1 VHGGSL
7 HLQYNLYVIYF
18 LAFYKLNVIY
28 ISKQNNIRVIEMK
41 SGHRSIMREQLDKTF
56 NRLSEIK
63 HLNPP
68 VKGWLRSIREAL
80 GLSGKQLGERMDVSQ
95 PRIVQMEKDE
105 LSGSV
110 TLKTMRQAAEALDC
124 VFVYALVPRTSLE
137 ETIREQA
144 KKVAQKRL
152 SRTNHTMLLEDQSV
166 SDDERKKMFDAKV
179 EELIREMPRDFWSEK
194 P

>member
-1 VHGGSL
+1 
-7 HLQYNLYVIYF
+7 
-18 LAFYKLNVIY
+18 
-28 ISKQNNIRVIEMK
+28 MK
-41 SGHRSIMREQLDKTF
+41 PGHRRIMREQLDKTF

-80 GLSGKQLGERMDVSQ
+80 GLSGKQLGERMGVSQ

-179 EELIREMPRDFWSEK
+179 EDLVREIPRNFWADES
-194 P
+194 

>member
-1 VHGGSL
+1 
-7 HLQYNLYVIYF
+7 
-18 LAFYKLNVIY
+18 
-28 ISKQNNIRVIEMK
+28 MK
-41 SGHRSIMREQLDKTF
+41 PGHRRIMREQLDKTF

-80 GLSGKQLGERMDVSQ
+80 GLSGKQLGERMGVSQ

-124 VFVYALVPRTSLE
+124 VFVYALVPCTSLE

>member
-1 VHGGSL
+1 
-7 HLQYNLYVIYF
+7 
-18 LAFYKLNVIY
+18 
-28 ISKQNNIRVIEMK
+28 
-41 SGHRSIMREQLDKTF
+41 MRDQLDKTF
-56 NRLSEIK
+56 EQLGVIRYLQ
-63 HLNPP
+63 PP